1 MHIEMVMKQFT
12 GWPPPDWTEIV
23 VTWDT
28 MLHSDDH
35 NVHEIQ
41 EWVDR
46 MPSTGRYH
54 LHGWKSTEGFAYRF
68 EDPKDAIIFAVRWS

>member
-1 MHIEMVMKQFT
+1 MVVKQFT
-12 GWPPPDWTEIV
+12 AWPPPDWTEV
-23 VTWDT
+23 VITWET
-28 MLHSDDH
+28 MLYSKTH

-41 EWVDR
+41 DWVDNT
-46 MPSTGRYH
+46 PGSRYH